1 MPDVIQ
7 YEWQEQYYLQ
17 LTATDNLAVLKDIKY
32 TKENF
37 YSLYLDTSVT
47 DGISVKDY
55 ICKLLS
61 KQGLKA
67 AATGGAVLG
76 VAKGIE
82 HILPKIDPNQKF
94 GTAIANIDSGV
105 AKLVGREI
113 NVDDPSSAV
122 TWAKQNGYV
131 Q

>member
-1 MPDVIQ
+1 MLAQKIPAFKST
-7 YEWQEQYYLQ
+7 LSS
-17 LTATDNLAVLKDIKY
+17 TAKILEKKMGSGGVMGKIIGAIDK
-32 TKENF
+32 
-37 YSLYLDTSVT
+37 
-47 DGISVKDY
+47 GIGMLMAFIS
-55 ICKLLS
+55 KLLS

-105 AKLVGREI
+105 AKLLGREI

>member
-1 MPDVIQ
+1 MLSQKIPAFKST
-7 YEWQEQYYLQ
+7 LSN
-17 LTATDNLAVLKDIKY
+17 TAKILAKKMGSGGVMGKIIGAIDK
-32 TKENF
+32 
-37 YSLYLDTSVT
+37 
-47 DGISVKDY
+47 GIGMLMAF
-55 ICKLLS
+55 IGKLLS

-82 HILPKIDPNQKF
+82 HVLPKIDPNQKF
-94 GTAIANIDSGV
+94 GTAIANIDSGA
-105 AKLVGREI
+105 AKLLGREI

-122 TWAKQNGYV
+122 TWAKQNGFV